1 MGPQPLGQTFRPE
14 ACVSSKLCEFNM
26 LIMVIREE
34 ADMVAVQKKVYNAL
48 ATDLEA
54 QRARLPCQKNY
65 ENLSALVAL
74 EGFLDKISV
83 I

>member
-1 MGPQPLGQTFRPE
+1 M
-14 ACVSSKLCEFNM
+14 SSKLCEFDM

-54 QRARLPCQKNY
+54 QRARLPCSEK
-65 ENLSALVAL
+65 LRKFIRFGGLRVS
-74 EGFLDKISV
+74 
-83 I
+83 

>member
-1 MGPQPLGQTFRPE
+1 M
-14 ACVSSKLCEFNM
+14 SSKLCEFNM

-54 QRARLPCQKNY
+54 QRARLPCSIY
-65 ENLSALVAL
+65 PLWWL
-74 EGFLDKISV
+74 EGFLEEISV
-83 I
+83 T